1 MDAAVSGAGEHGAD
15 GSVERRAAVVVASTR
30 AAGGVYDDRAGPVLV
45 DGLRAMGF
53 VVEDPAVVPDGE
65 DVGAALRAA
74 LDVGV
79 DVVLTSGGTGLNPT
93 DTTPEQT
100 VPLLDRE
107 VPGLAEALRTAGTQA
122 GVATAALSRGVAGV
136 AGSTLVVNVAGSP
149 GACRDAVAVL
159 GPVLGH
165 AVSQLRG
172 GDHPAAAR
180 EQG

>member
-1 MDAAVSGAGEHGAD
+1 MDAAVVGAGEQGAP
-15 GSVERRAAVVVASTR
+15 ERRAAVVVASTR

-45 DGLRAMGF
+45 EGLREMGF
-53 VVEDPAVVPDGE
+53 AVGEPVLVPDGE
-65 DVGAALRAA
+65 EVGAALRTA
-74 LDVGV
+74 LDAGV
-79 DVVLTSGGTGLNPT
+79 DVVLTSGGTGLGPA

-100 VPLLDRE
+100 LPLLERE
-107 VPGLAEALRTAGTQA
+107 VPGLAEALRRAGAQA
-122 GVATAALSRGVAGV
+122 GVPTAALSRGVAGI

-172 GDHPAAAR
+172 DDHPAAVR

>member
-1 MDAAVSGAGEHGAD
+1 MDAAVTGDAEGGAQDDRGW
-15 GSVERRAAVVVASTR
+15 RAAVVVASTR

-45 DGLRAMGF
+45 EGLRAVGF
-53 VVEDPAVVPDGE
+53 AVGDPVVVPDGHA
-65 DVGAALRAA
+65 VGDALRAA
-74 LDVGV
+74 LDERV

-100 VPLLDRE
+100 LPLLDRE
-107 VPGLAEALRTAGTQA
+107 VPGLAEALRRAGQAA
-122 GVATAALSRGVAGV
+122 GVATAVLSRGVAGV

-172 GDHPAAAR
+172 GDHPGPSAR
-180 EQG
+180 G

>member
-1 MDAAVSGAGEHGAD
+1 MGAAVTGTGERGAPQ
-15 GSVERRAAVVVASTR
+15 RRAAVVVASTR

-45 DGLRAMGF
+45 EGLRSMGF
-53 VVEDPAVVPDGE
+53 VVDEPVVVADGDE
-65 DVGAALRAA
+65 VGAALRAA
-74 LDVGV
+74 LDAGV

-107 VPGLAEALRTAGTQA
+107 VPGLAEALRTAGTRA
-122 GVATAALSRGVAGV
+122 GVATAALSRGVAGI

-159 GPVLGH
+159 GPVLDH

-172 GDHPAAAR
+172 GDHPAAVR